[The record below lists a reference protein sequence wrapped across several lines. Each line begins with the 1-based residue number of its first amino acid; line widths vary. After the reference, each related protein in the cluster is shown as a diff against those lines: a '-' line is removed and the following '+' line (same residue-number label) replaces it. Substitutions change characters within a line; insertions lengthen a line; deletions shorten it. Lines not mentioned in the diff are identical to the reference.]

1 MRIFINGFG
10 RIGRLAYRLLS
21 ADNNNEVVAVN
32 DLTTP
37 ATLAYLLEFDSAQG
51 AFHQDK
57 ISYTEKSIIVN
68 GKHLQVLSER
78 DPEKLP
84 LRELGIDLVIE
95 STGFFRSKELASKH
109 LRAGAKK
116 VVISAPAGSDVKTIV
131 YNVNHKTVTA
141 SDNILSAAS
150 CTTNCLAPLVKAL
163 HNHFTIL
170 KGLMTTV
177 HAVTNDQKILD
188 LPHKDLR
195 RGRSSLVNLIPTTT
209 GAAAAIGLVIPELA
223 GKLDGFAIRA
233 PVVTGSI
240 VDLTAEVAQHVT
252 VKDVNEAMKEEANE
266 SFAYVTK
273 PIVSTDIIGTSYG
286 SLFDPS
292 LTRAINSQN
301 HTLVKVG
308 AWYDNEMSYVSQ
320 FVRLVKYIAQF

>member
-1 MRIFINGFG
+1 MRILINGFG

-21 ADNNNEVVAVN
+21 ADSNNEVVAVN

-51 AFHQDK
+51 SFHRDK
-57 ISYTEKSIIVN
+57 ISHTEKSIIVN

-95 STGFFRSKELASKH
+95 STGFFRTKELASKH
-109 LRAGAKK
+109 LKAGAKK

-131 YNVNHKTVTA
+131 YNVNHKNVTA

-163 HNHFTIL
+163 HDHFTIL
-170 KGLMTTV
+170 NGLMTTV
-177 HAVTNDQKILD
+177 HAATNDQKILD

-195 RGRSSLVNLIPTTT
+195 RGRSSLANLIPTTT

-240 VDLTAEVAQHVT
+240 VDLTAEVVQHVT
-252 VKDVNEAMKEEANE
+252 VKDVNEAMKEEKND

-292 LTRAINSQN
+292 LTRVISSQD
-301 HTLVKVG
+301 HTLVKVV

-320 FVRLVKYIAQF
+320 FVRLVKHIAQL